1 MEQDNNIITASIE
14 AESVSAH
21 TKKRKYQGL
30 RKDLGRKKE
39 NLPLR

>member
-21 TKKRKYQGL
+21 TKE
-30 RKDLGRKKE
+30 KKVSGD
-39 NLPLR
+39 

>member
-14 AESVSAH
+14 AKAYQH
-21 TKKRKYQGL
+21 IQKKRKYQGL